1 MGQTL
6 CLNHAHINTLRY
18 ISAVLFFTG
27 PLFFFWGGGEWGG
40 LPFVLSVKLPPQ
52 GRGIFLPRRH
62 HDGAKGN
69 SGVSARTAGDVYR
82 NKTSFNH
89 RSSLIRI
96 TPVNPTPARNLVCVL
111 RHTQKTDMSGIRR
124 PRGIEREKEKP
135 TAWTGLRLGFRRSV
149 SRHILECCIGFGQWK
164 GNRAKIRSK
173 FCLRWVKRWK
183 SFSFP
188 LSRPWRR
195 KMDQWKIQKWINH
208 NHVISFQIQI
218 TFF

>member
-27 PLFFFWGGGEWGG
+27 PLIFFWGGGSGGG

-69 SGVSARTAGDVYR
+69 SGVSARTAGDLYR

-124 PRGIEREKEKP
+124 PRGIERERERKKSPQPELGCGWVSVAQFQGTFLSAASDLVNGKEI
-135 TAWTGLRLGFRRSV
+135 V
-149 SRHILECCIGFGQWK
+149 
-164 GNRAKIRSK
+164 
-173 FCLRWVKRWK
+173 
-183 SFSFP
+183 
-188 LSRPWRR
+188 
-195 KMDQWKIQKWINH
+195 QK
-208 NHVISFQIQI
+208 
-218 TFF
+218 

>member
-27 PLFFFWGGGEWGG
+27 PLIFFWGGGSGGG

-69 SGVSARTAGDVYR
+69 SGVSARTAGDLYR

-96 TPVNPTPARNLVCVL
+96 TPVNPTPARNLCVCIAAHTKDGHERNPTPP
-111 RHTQKTDMSGIRR
+111 RHR
-124 PRGIEREKEKP
+124 ERERKKSPLPELGCGWVSVAQFQCTFLSAASDLVNGKEI
-135 TAWTGLRLGFRRSV
+135 V
-149 SRHILECCIGFGQWK
+149 
-164 GNRAKIRSK
+164 
-173 FCLRWVKRWK
+173 
-183 SFSFP
+183 
-188 LSRPWRR
+188 
-195 KMDQWKIQKWINH
+195 QK
-208 NHVISFQIQI
+208 
-218 TFF
+218 

>member
-1 MGQTL
+1 ML
-6 CLNHAHINTLRY
+6 HKCCFVFHWSI
-18 ISAVLFFTG
+18 ILFLG
-27 PLFFFWGGGEWGG
+27 EVGSGGGG

-69 SGVSARTAGDVYR
+69 SGVSARTAGDLYR

-124 PRGIEREKEKP
+124 PRGIERERERK
-135 TAWTGLRLGFRRSV
+135 AHSLNWAAVGFPS
-149 SRHILECCIGFGQWK
+149 L
-164 GNRAKIRSK
+164 
-173 FCLRWVKRWK
+173 
-183 SFSFP
+183 SFKAHS
-188 LSRPWRR
+188 
-195 KMDQWKIQKWINH
+195 
-208 NHVISFQIQI
+208 
-218 TFF
+218 